1 MLVVIDP
8 KSATADEKVR
18 AINMMRAIKAVATAS
33 ANSTP
38 SALAWT
44 DAAGTTGAEMITV
57 IANTTAGGWT
67 AGANDT
73 VPASSFSTST
83 DTYRL
88 DLYVQNTNSSTYPYH
103 KFCMAPGNPVGAA
116 NLFSGNYATYP
127 GLSVW
132 YGAHTASAMGTSG
145 VFWSAAT
152 NIPNVYSFKGA
163 TAGNNN
169 GHLIPNDGA
178 FMMACTAEYIHFV
191 NLAGAS
197 YTSAGLTYGTNGNGA
212 YVAGHGFREQ
222 QAWETSSV
230 YSASIPPVSSFAV
243 DCRGNYASSG
253 YPAYQFAWLA
263 SLSSTGSVQAPGKFG
278 NSHGMNGTTGGTT
291 NVNAVTGIPLGLAE
305 SSAANYQVGL
315 NIARAGSPDTA
326 TLRRNGTSSSLAAPL
341 FSLAAHMG
349 TYGGSV
355 FVQPPI
361 TDPATG
367 LFVPPAIPLVIQSLY
382 MDGTYSRMN
391 PGGKMKG
398 IYKSLSSSNGGFS
411 MSSFISLNQTYTI
424 NGEDYYPALTG
435 REATTN
441 SGADLFLLR
450 KT

>member
-8 KSATADEKVR
+8 KSAVADEKVR
-18 AINMMRAIKAVATAS
+18 AINMMRAIKAVATAG
-33 ANSTP
+33 AGSTP

-57 IANTTAGGWT
+57 IANTTAGGWSV
-67 AGANDT
+67 GANDT
-73 VPASSFSTST
+73 VPGSSFSTST

-163 TAGNNN
+163 TAGNTN

-212 YVAGHGFREQ
+212 YIAGHGFREQ
-222 QAWETSSV
+222 QAWETNSV
-230 YSASIPPVSSFAV
+230 YSASIPPVCSFAV
-243 DCRGNYASSG
+243 DCRTDRTSSG
-253 YPAYQFAWLA
+253 YPAYQFAWLT
-263 SLSSTGSVQAPGKFG
+263 SLTSTGTVQAPGKFG
-278 NSHGMNGTTGGTT
+278 NSHGMNGTLAGGD
-291 NVNAVTGIPLGLAE
+291 VNAVTGVPTNLAVNTSYAYNIGLP
-305 SSAANYQVGL
+305 S
-315 NIARAGSPDTA
+315 ARANAQDTA

-341 FSLAAHMG
+341 FLLASHG
-349 TYGGSV
+349 GGYGNTG
-355 FVQPPI
+355 FVIPPMS
-361 TDPATG
+361 DPVTG
-367 LFVPPAIPLVIQSLY
+367 LFVPPALPLVMQSLY
-382 MDGTYSRMN
+382 MDGTYSRMS

-398 IYKSLSSSNGGFS
+398 IYKSLSSPYQGFN

-424 NGEDYYPALTG
+424 NGEDYFPALTG
-435 REATTN
+435 REGTAS

>member
-8 KSATADEKVR
+8 KSAVADEKVR

-57 IANTTAGGWT
+57 IANTTAGGWSV
-67 AGANDT
+67 GANDT

-145 VFWSAAT
+145 TFWSAAT

-222 QAWETSSV
+222 QAWETNSV

-243 DCRGNYASSG
+243 DCRTNYNSAGN
-253 YPAYQFAWLA
+253 PAYQFAWLA

-278 NSHGMNGTTGGTT
+278 NSHGMNGTVGLGTAI
-291 NVNAVTGIPLGLAE
+291 NAVTGSPQDPT
-305 SSAANYQVGL
+305 AAVAAWQTSF
-315 NIARAGSPDTA
+315 NITRSQTPDTA

-341 FSLAAHMG
+341 FMLASHTGA
-349 TYGGSV
+349 YGGGN
-355 FVQPPI
+355 FGIPPV

-367 LFVPPAIPLVIQSLY
+367 LFVPPALPLVIQSLW
-382 MDGTYSRMN
+382 MDATYSRMN

-398 IYKSLSSSNGGFS
+398 IYKSLSSTNGGYS

-424 NGEDYYPALTG
+424 NGEDYFPALTG
-435 REATTN
+435 REATAS

>member
-8 KSATADEKVR
+8 KSATADEKIR
-18 AINMMRAIKAVATAS
+18 AINMMRAIKAVATAG
-33 ANSTP
+33 AGSTP

-73 VPASSFSTST
+73 VPTSGFSTST
-83 DTYRL
+83 DTYRM
-88 DLYVQNTNSSTYPYH
+88 DLYAQNTNSSTYPYH

-145 VFWSAAT
+145 AFWSAAT

-163 TAGNNN
+163 TAGNTN

-222 QAWETSSV
+222 QAWETNSV
-230 YSASIPPVSSFAV
+230 YSASIPPVSSFGV
-243 DCRGNYASSG
+243 DCRTNYGSSG
-253 YPAYQFAWLA
+253 YPAYQFAWML
-263 SLSSTGSVQAPGKFG
+263 SLTNTGSVQAPGKFG
-278 NSHGMNGTTGGTT
+278 NSHGMNGTLSLGTGI
-291 NVNAVTGIPLGLAE
+291 NAVTGVPQDITTTAT
-305 SSAANYQVGL
+305 NWQVGL
-315 NIARAGSPDTA
+315 NIVRSGAPDTA
-326 TLRRNGTSSSLAAPL
+326 TLRRNGTASSLATPL
-341 FSLAAHMG
+341 FTMASHTG
-349 TYGGSV
+349 GYGGGA
-355 FVQPPI
+355 FAIPPV

-367 LFVPPAIPLVIQSLY
+367 LFVPPALPIVIQSMY
-382 MDGTYSRMN
+382 MDATYSRMN

-398 IYKSLSSSNGGFS
+398 IYKSLSSTVNGYS

-424 NGEDYYPALTG
+424 NGEDYFPALTG
-435 REATTN
+435 REATAS